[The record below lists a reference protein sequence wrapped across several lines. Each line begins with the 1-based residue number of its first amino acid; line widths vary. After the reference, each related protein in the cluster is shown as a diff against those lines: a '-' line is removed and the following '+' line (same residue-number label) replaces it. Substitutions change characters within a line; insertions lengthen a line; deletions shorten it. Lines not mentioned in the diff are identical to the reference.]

1 MARYSWVIMVLP
13 LLYFAWQILKIAYKD
28 QKDNPTPPLWVPK
41 VYGIGLSINPY
52 HRFGKLI
59 FILLAVL
66 IVGII
71 ISLLFTP
78 ASQINH

>member
-1 MARYSWVIMVLP
+1 MARYSWGNYGFTIVV
-13 LLYFAWQILKIAYKD
+13 FCVADFKDSYKD

>member
-1 MARYSWVIMVLP
+1 VIMVLP

-28 QKDNPTPPLWVPK
+28 QKDNPTSLLWVPK